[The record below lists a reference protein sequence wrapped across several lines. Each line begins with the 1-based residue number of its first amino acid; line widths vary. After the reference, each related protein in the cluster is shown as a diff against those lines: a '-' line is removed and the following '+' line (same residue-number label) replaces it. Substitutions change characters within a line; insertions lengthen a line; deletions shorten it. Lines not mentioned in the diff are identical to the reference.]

1 MSKVPVHSAGCH
13 FSIMIFLPFLLMSTL
28 IFALNWQMV
37 TWEESGI
44 LLLWQSMILFFT
56 QICSDDIIR
65 SLELVYTYTDT
76 VSIRVPYWH
85 SVSTAHTQ
93 ISYFRTQ
100 CWGGWAPKISGCQCT
115 LVFAFQCLHIVKITR
130 IKEKTHSIC

>member
-76 VSIRVPYWH
+76 VSVRVPYWH
-85 SVSTAHTQ
+85 SVSMVHTQ
-93 ISYFRTQ
+93 ISYFRNTITLRDTQ
-100 CWGGWAPKISGCQCT
+100 NQLFLKNFLNFFYHFFKKIQSWWK
-115 LVFAFQCLHIVKITR
+115 F
-130 IKEKTHSIC
+130 

>member
-76 VSIRVPYWH
+76 VSVRVPYWH
-85 SVSTAHTQ
+85 SVSMVHTQ
-93 ISYFRTQ
+93 ISYFRNTSTLRDTQ
-100 CWGGWAPKISGCQCT
+100 NQPFFDEFSEFFLLFLLKNPK
-115 LVFAFQCLHIVKITR
+115 LMKVLTR
-130 IKEKTHSIC
+130 N

>member
-44 LLLWQSMILFFT
+44 LLFLKIKAFLTKYDPIL
-56 QICSDDIIR
+56 
-65 SLELVYTYTDT
+65 YTDM
-76 VSIRVPYWH
+76 
-85 SVSTAHTQ
+85 
-93 ISYFRTQ
+93 F
-100 CWGGWAPKISGCQCT
+100 
-115 LVFAFQCLHIVKITR
+115 
-130 IKEKTHSIC
+130 